1 MSRGRKGLET
11 RLDMSQLLVCCFFYY
26 IFFLTTHNS
35 IYRIYELYTRRPPPQ
50 RIQPLPNRAWTQA
63 RAGNRLETRQD
74 VSQSLVCL
82 FLLYHFSTSANP
94 GPSMG
99 TCYSLQQCY
108 IDTVMTHSTHSIH
121 RHVYLLYNPSIV
133 L

>member
-11 RLDMSQLLVCCFFYY
+11 RLDVSQLLVCCFFYY

-35 IYRIYELYTRRPPPQ
+35 IYRIYELYTCRPPPQ
-50 RIQPLPNRAWTQA
+50 RVQPLPNRAWTQA

-82 FLLYHFSTSANP
+82 FLLYHFSICLYFFLQVLQTFFYVSTITLMRQTDSKPSTDTSRSRKRA
-94 GPSMG
+94 GDMS
-99 TCYSLQQCY
+99 
-108 IDTVMTHSTHSIH
+108 
-121 RHVYLLYNPSIV
+121 
-133 L
+133 